1 MSWQNKAN
9 HSMEIQPDQIPHQ
22 QLYKLMIGAI
32 VPRPIAWVSSLNLA
46 GARNLAP
53 FSFFT
58 AICPRP
64 PTLVFSPM
72 IRATDDME
80 KDTLRNIRETGEFVV
95 NVVTEA
101 TIGAANIS
109 STEFPSEVDE
119 FVAAQLTPAP
129 SVMVKPPRVS
139 ESPINFECRLRQI
152 VTISDE
158 PGGGSLVIGTVV
170 YVHVRDDVL
179 EGEYRI
185 DPDALRAVGRMAG
198 ADYTRTTDRF
208 TLERPPTQVQ
218 RRPVKP

>member
-1 MSWQNKAN
+1 MD
-9 HSMEIQPDQIPHQ
+9 IQPDQLSHQ
-22 QLYKLMIGAI
+22 QIYKLMIGAI

-72 IRATDDME
+72 IRNTDDME

-101 TIGAANIS
+101 TIAAANIS
-109 STEFPSEVDE
+109 STEFPPDIDE
-119 FVAAQLTPAP
+119 FVAANLTPTP
-129 SVMVKPPRVS
+129 SVIVKPPRVA
-139 ESPINFECRLRQI
+139 ESPINFECRLNQI

-170 YVHVRDDVL
+170 YIHVRDDVL
-179 EGEYRI
+179 SGDYRI
-185 DPDALRAVGRMAG
+185 DADALRAVGRMAG
-198 ADYTRTTDRF
+198 ADYSRTTDRF
-208 TLERPPTQVQ
+208 ALERPLSQVQ
-218 RRPVKP
+218 RRPIKS

>member
-1 MSWQNKAN
+1 
-9 HSMEIQPDQIPHQ
+9 MEIRPDQLPHQ

-32 VPRPIAWVSSLNLA
+32 VPRPIAWVSSLNPA

-58 AICPRP
+58 AVCPCP

-72 IRATDDME
+72 IRNTDDEE

-101 TIGAANIS
+101 TVGAANIT
-109 STEFPSEVDE
+109 STEFPSDIDE
-119 FVAAQLTPAP
+119 FVAAHLTPVP
-129 SVMVKPPRVS
+129 SVVVKPPRVA
-139 ESPINFECRLRQI
+139 ESPINFECRLNQI

-158 PGGGSLVIGTVV
+158 PGGGSLVIGTIV

-179 EGEYRI
+179 QGEYRI
-185 DPDALRAVGRMAG
+185 DPDALGAVGRMAG
-198 ADYTRTTDRF
+198 ADYARTTDRF
-208 TLERPPTQVQ
+208 TLQRPPSQVQ